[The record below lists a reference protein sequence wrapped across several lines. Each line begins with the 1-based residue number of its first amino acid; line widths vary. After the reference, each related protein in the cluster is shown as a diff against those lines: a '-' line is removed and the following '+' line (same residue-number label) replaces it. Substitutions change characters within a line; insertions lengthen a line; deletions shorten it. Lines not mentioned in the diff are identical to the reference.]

1 MVGKIT
7 LVSCLTVLL
16 VSFSGDVFA
25 LQYKSSSVKQE
36 GSSYLVD
43 VQYPQIIDKTLS
55 EEVQKQAN
63 QAIFDFVHSLFAED
77 LTTFQDAS
85 AMYIPEDW
93 TAGKDLVDIKYKMIF
108 ADKERIS
115 IRFEKYFYGRGAAHG
130 FRVVTGF
137 NYDLKNAKPIKLAD
151 LFEKDTDYLK
161 QVSDYCI
168 ADLNRRL
175 GLDAKNTVEGG
186 AGPLEENLKEFGFS
200 RKHLIV
206 YFSDYQVACYA
217 AGTQEV
223 KIPLKKLAGFKRA
236 IPGAGSHNMIAKFGQ
251 DR

>member
-1 MVGKIT
+1 MVGKII
-7 LVSCLTVLL
+7 LISCLMVSI
-16 VSFSGDVFA
+16 VSFSEDAFA
-25 LQYKSSSVKQE
+25 LQYKSSSIKEE

-55 EEVQKQAN
+55 GEAQKRAN
-63 QAIFDFVHSLFAED
+63 QAIFDFARSLFAED

-93 TAGKDLVDIKYKMIF
+93 TAGKDLVDIKYKMVF

-130 FRVVTGF
+130 FRVITGF
-137 NYDLKNAKPIKLAD
+137 NYDLKNDRPIKLAD
-151 LFEKDTDYLK
+151 LFEKDADYLK

-175 GLDAKNTVEGG
+175 GPDTKNTAEGG
-186 AGPLEENLKEFGFS
+186 AGPLEENLKEFGLS
-200 RKHLIV
+200 KKHLIV
-206 YFSDYQVACYA
+206 YFGDYQVACYA

-236 IPGAGSHNMIAKFGQ
+236 IPGAGSHNMVAKFGQ